1 MDSNDDVEAIAS
13 DPNLEIIT
21 TFAYSA
27 GLPHNEASLSG
38 SHCYLLQYGID
49 RLQAAASDLSWTAV
63 AEDLRSIDHV
73 ESLSKEV
80 SAHMLSSHG
89 EASKDPGRRFVPY
102 SAAWERVGMDG
113 TTSPA
118 EYDVL
123 LQNKYGHIM
132 GAAFRTVYFWRDGRL
147 VTPSR
152 VTGCKMGV
160 SRRWAV
166 DNAGVKESFIAA
178 MDISDGEVIWLSSAV
193 GGFIQGKVTL
203 ERKTRVHDAV
213 PIDPPDT
220 ELLQLRAP
228 LRTLEKVGKRAA
240 VRSEQSSNS
249 AMSASEVISALE
261 CGSMNARSFEHASAS
276 FTMDSSPKKLPR
288 LWHRQRFTQN
298 KQPNF
303 GLTVG
308 WLIRLRSNSW
318 LG

>member
-89 EASKDPGRRFVPY
+89 EASKDPGRRFVVRLAFKKDGILSIMSGPRPSSTDPLYPMTLSNIMNTLRTSTMPVYLDMEPTTPSLFTKHKTTHRQPY

-203 ERKTRVHDAV
+203 ERKTR
-213 PIDPPDT
+213 
-220 ELLQLRAP
+220 
-228 LRTLEKVGKRAA
+228 GK
-240 VRSEQSSNS
+240 
-249 AMSASEVISALE
+249 
-261 CGSMNARSFEHASAS
+261 
-276 FTMDSSPKKLPR
+276 
-288 LWHRQRFTQN
+288 
-298 KQPNF
+298 
-303 GLTVG
+303 
-308 WLIRLRSNSW
+308 
-318 LG
+318 